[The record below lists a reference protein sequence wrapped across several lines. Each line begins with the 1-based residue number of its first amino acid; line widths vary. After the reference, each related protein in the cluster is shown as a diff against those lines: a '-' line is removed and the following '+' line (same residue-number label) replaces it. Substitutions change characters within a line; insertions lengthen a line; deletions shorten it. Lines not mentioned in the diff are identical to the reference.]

1 MSKARLIFMAEN
13 GERLSS
19 DSTMVVLHMK
29 PDFDY
34 YQALLS
40 RDARFD
46 GRFFV
51 CVRTTGI
58 YCRPVCRVRPPLK
71 RSCVFVETTA
81 EAEHAGFRP
90 CLRCRPEL
98 APAVPAV
105 SLEEALFAAIRQR
118 AIEGDSVE
126 QLATRAGF
134 SARQLRR
141 LMVQSFGVTPV
152 EIMQTERLLFAKK
165 LLQETTLPAAQ
176 IALSAGFGS
185 VRRFNAL
192 FHSRYALSPT
202 KLRRS
207 AKRGGHAERAGT
219 LELRLSYRPPLAW
232 NELLTYLARRAVPGV
247 ETVNLAQQSYSRTVA
262 VGERLGWVIVR
273 RPAGKDW
280 LDVTLPASLAGVSWT
295 ILTQLRALFDLDA
308 NPTSIDA
315 HLAADPLIGPSVR
328 NHPGLRVPGA
338 WSTFELAVR
347 AVLGQQV
354 SVVGATTLAGRLSTK
369 YGRPLITPFANLNRL
384 APSPSH
390 LAEAKVEDIAAI
402 GLPRL
407 RAITLRDLGAAS
419 ERGDLSFGLTAS
431 VDEVVISLRRVPG
444 IGEWTA
450 QYVAM
455 RALRFPDAFPA
466 ADLGIRKAL
475 GTPGQP
481 LPSEKFVLERAAAWR
496 PWRTYAALHLWQTL
510 HDAVLCSGDTVR
522 SSPGTKSL
530 G

>member
-1 MSKARLIFMAEN
+1 MAEN
-13 GERLSS
+13 GEQIWLPAA
-19 DSTMVVLHMK
+19 MVALPMK
-29 PDFDY
+29 LDFDC

-51 CVRTTGI
+51 CVKTTGI
-58 YCRPVCRVRPPLK
+58 YCRPICRVRPPLK

-98 APAVPAV
+98 APAMPAV
-105 SLEEALFAAIRQR
+105 SLEEALFAAVRER
-118 AIEGDSVE
+118 AIEGDSVD
-126 QLATRAGF
+126 QLAKHAGF

-165 LLQETTLPAAQ
+165 LLQETVLPAAQ

-192 FHSRYALSPT
+192 FHSRYSLSPT

-207 AKRGGHAERAGT
+207 AKPGGHVDRSEA

-232 NELLTYLARRAVPGV
+232 NELLEYLARRAVAGV
-247 ETVNLAQQSYSRTVA
+247 ERVSLEQQSYSRTVA
-262 VGERLGWVIVR
+262 VGERLGWLVVR
-273 RPAGKDW
+273 RSASKDS
-280 LDVTLPASLAGVSWT
+280 LDVTLPATLAEVSWP
-295 ILTQLRALFDLDA
+295 ILTRLRALFDLDA
-308 NPTSIDA
+308 NPASIDA
-315 HLAADPLIGPSVR
+315 HLEADPLLGPSVR

-354 SVVGATTLAGRLSTK
+354 SVTGASTLAARLSAK
-369 YGRPLITPFANLNRL
+369 YGRPLTTPLAHLSRL
-384 APSPSH
+384 APSASDI
-390 LAEAKVEDIAAI
+390 ATASVEDIAAI
-402 GLPRL
+402 GLPRS
-407 RAITLRDLGAAS
+407 RATTLRELGLAS
-419 ERGDLSFGLTAS
+419 VRGDLVFGLTAS
-431 VDEVVISLRRVPG
+431 VDEAVTLLRRVPG

-475 GTPGQP
+475 AASGQP
-481 LPSEKFVLERAAAWR
+481 LPNEKQVLERAAVWR
-496 PWRTYAALHLWQTL
+496 PWRTYAAVHLWQTL
-510 HDAVLCSGDTVR
+510 HDNAH
-522 SSPGTKSL
+522 SSPK
-530 G
+530 